1 MVVSGGRMKER
12 NRFLPPE
19 GFNDQLK
26 RRIRSSCELTD
37 FLTLLG
43 GTRRRLKLPRFS
55 RSSRGS
61 DSFYRGPK
69 SGGKALD
76 SGTRPGSDGTAEP
89 TTYQKVRRIIAEHSE
104 RQSRSSS
111 RPKVG
116 PSSSSGASKSREL
129 TNYSIVASTRC
140 ENARNGRNGYTGFSS
155 FSVCETTAASCQS
168 RAALKTNGGTAT
180 GRRKSSRVR
189 NHQDIVNLP
198 KKNSNLPFVP
208 EPSRRTR
215 QDSVKVTLVR
225 AKESRDLPWGP
236 VSVEDRNGCPIGYQ
250 RRLLDKFPPGYFQSN
265 DIREPAGRPSSSRGK
280 TAQVLRENGT
290 STVLPESYKN
300 RVELRRS
307 PSTSLP
313 SSWKKPTRVGVK
325 KSVSFSSDT
334 SFQEKK
340 SLFTSKTHAHEAK
353 VYHKGVL
360 QDRASPIFESLRDAV
375 ATSPSPTAT
384 TTTTTTTS
392 TTTATTTNLGGPLAL
407 VRAARDGSNSALRQM
422 MANARTPQG
431 GREININALDASGRT
446 ALSYMAG
453 DGAAAMLEA
462 ALSFP
467 EVDVNLPDN
476 EGNTPLHFATQA
488 GQLECVSILLQRC
501 PGIEVDARN
510 TLGFTPLMK
519 AAIQGRTK
527 CAKILLFAG
536 ANPTLR
542 DYGRGLRAEQ
552 WARFCGRYVCA
563 EVIERFARH
572 RLLERTTSC
581 RWGSEPELAAR
592 VLQGK
597 VTPVPTNLPP
607 QPSTLKSKIRRV
619 FRTSSGP
626 DNRSFSL
633 VSQLT
638 SAALCASSPALPRPG
653 EVPPVVK
660 SLIRPL
666 SVPQL
671 RITLVPSSDGAP
683 PVGCRA
689 GEKIHTNFTEKIVS
703 EKIES
708 SVSKPPRSKKKS
720 K

>member
-26 RRIRSSCELTD
+26 R
-37 FLTLLG
+37 
-43 GTRRRLKLPRFS
+43 
-55 RSSRGS
+55 
-61 DSFYRGPK
+61 
-69 SGGKALD
+69 
-76 SGTRPGSDGTAEP
+76 
-89 TTYQKVRRIIAEHSE
+89 KVRRIIAEHSE

>member
-26 RRIRSSCELTD
+26 R
-37 FLTLLG
+37 
-43 GTRRRLKLPRFS
+43 
-55 RSSRGS
+55 
-61 DSFYRGPK
+61 
-69 SGGKALD
+69 
-76 SGTRPGSDGTAEP
+76 
-89 TTYQKVRRIIAEHSE
+89 KVRRIIAEHSE

-129 TNYSIVASTRC
+129 TNYSIVASTRY

-168 RAALKTNGGTAT
+168 RAALKTSGGTAT

-250 RRLLDKFPPGYFQSN
+250 RRLLDKVPPGYFQSN

-375 ATSPSPTAT
+375 ATSPSPTA

-683 PVGCRA
+683 LVGCRA

>member
-26 RRIRSSCELTD
+26 R
-37 FLTLLG
+37 
-43 GTRRRLKLPRFS
+43 
-55 RSSRGS
+55 
-61 DSFYRGPK
+61 
-69 SGGKALD
+69 
-76 SGTRPGSDGTAEP
+76 
-89 TTYQKVRRIIAEHSE
+89 KVRRIIAEHSE

-168 RAALKTNGGTAT
+168 RAAVKTSGGTAT

-198 KKNSNLPFVP
+198 KKNSNLPFIP

-384 TTTTTTTS
+384 MTTTTTTS

-563 EVIERFARH
+563 EIIERFARH